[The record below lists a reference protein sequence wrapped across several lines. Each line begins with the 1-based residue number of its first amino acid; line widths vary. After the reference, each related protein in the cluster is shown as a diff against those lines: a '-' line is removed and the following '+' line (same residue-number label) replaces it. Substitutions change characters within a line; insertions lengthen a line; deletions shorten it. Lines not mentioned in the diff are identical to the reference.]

1 MNGVERYIVK
11 KSGMGKVVGARL
23 SAVSVV
29 LVVGDNDG
37 GGGSG

>member
-11 KSGMGKVVGARL
+11 KRGMGRVVGARL

-29 LVVGDNDG
+29 LVVGSNDG